1 MKEHNLSSR
10 KEQELFE
17 LLSTIEALD
26 RDAMEEA
33 RKRED
38 SLAKPPGSLGRLE
51 EIAIQLAGISGK
63 IHNLADKACIAIM
76 CSDNGVVEEGV
87 SSAPQTVTL
96 AQTINFTRRLTG
108 VGTLAKYFDSDL
120 LVVDMGINADLPHEL
135 LTEKPLK
142 HVENSV
148 SSANTAIENSEGPEF
163 RVTDKIV
170 NRKIRKGTC
179 NLAKEPAM
187 SREEAV
193 DAIFTGLEMARN
205 IKEAGYTIFGIG
217 EMGIGNTT
225 TSSAILSALTGLP
238 VEETVGKGGG
248 ITDQSFARKK
258 EIISERLEQYQ
269 FYGQADLDVI
279 DVIAKVGGFDLA
291 AMTGAFLGAAV
302 YRLPVVIDGFIS
314 VVAAL
319 AAARLA
325 PKAREFM
332 LASHISKEQGYQY
345 ALRELG
351 LFPML
356 NLEMRLGE
364 GSGCPLAFQII
375 RGACAVMNQMATFEE
390 AEINDDY
397 LEEIR
402 KLDF

>member
-1 MKEHNLSSR
+1 MNEKEI
-10 KEQELFE
+10 FE
-17 LLSTIEALD
+17 LLTSIEALD
-26 RDAMEEA
+26 REAMELA
-33 RKRED
+33 KKRED

-51 EIAIQLAGISGK
+51 DIAVQLSGISGNL
-63 IHNLADKACIAIM
+63 HNNADKSCIAIM

-87 SSAPQTVTL
+87 SSAPQFVTL

-120 LVVDMGINADLPHEL
+120 LVVDLGINADLPKEL
-135 LTEKPLK
+135 LVKEALAETGTE
-142 HVENSV
+142 
-148 SSANTAIENSEGPEF
+148 I

-170 NRKIRKGTC
+170 DRKIRKSTS
-179 NLAKEPAM
+179 NLAKESAM
-187 SREEAV
+187 TREEAIE
-193 DAIFTGLEMARN
+193 AISTGIEMVRE
-205 IKEAGYTIFGIG
+205 IKKAGYTIFGVG

-238 VEETVGKGGG
+238 VAETVGKGGG
-248 ITDQSFARKK
+248 ITDESFTRKK
-258 EIISERLEQYQ
+258 EIIEDAVERYS
-269 FYGQADLDVI
+269 FRGQEDIDVI
-279 DVIAKVGGFDLA
+279 DLLAKVGGFDVA

-314 VVAAL
+314 VVAAYV
-319 AAARLA
+319 AVRLA
-325 PKAREFM
+325 PLAKEFM
-332 LASHISKEQGYQY
+332 IASHISKEQGYSH
-345 ALRELG
+345 ALGALG
-351 LFPML
+351 LPPML
-356 NLEMRLGE
+356 NLELRLGE

-375 RGACAVMNQMATFEE
+375 RGACAIMNHMATFAE

>member
-1 MKEHNLSSR
+1 MNEKEI
-10 KEQELFE
+10 FE
-17 LLSTIEALD
+17 LLTSIEALD
-26 RDAMEEA
+26 REA
-33 RKRED
+33 IELAKKRED

-51 EIAIQLAGISGK
+51 DIAVQLSGISGNL
-63 IHNLADKACIAIM
+63 HNNADKSCIAIM

-87 SSAPQTVTL
+87 SSAPQFVTL

-120 LVVDMGINADLPHEL
+120 LVVDLGINADLPKEL
-135 LTEKPLK
+135 LVKEALAETGTEIRAT
-142 HVENSV
+142 N
-148 SSANTAIENSEGPEF
+148 
-163 RVTDKIV
+163 KIV
-170 NRKIRKGTC
+170 DRKIRKSTS

-187 SREEAV
+187 TREEAIE
-193 DAIFTGLEMARN
+193 AIGTGIEMVRE
-205 IKEAGYTIFGIG
+205 IKKAGYTIFGVG

-238 VEETVGKGGG
+238 VSETVGKGGG
-248 ITDQSFARKK
+248 ITDESFTRKK
-258 EIISERLEQYQ
+258 EIIEDAVERYS
-269 FYGQADLDVI
+269 FRGQEDIDVI
-279 DVIAKVGGFDLA
+279 DVLAKVGGFDVV

-314 VVAAL
+314 VVAAY
-319 AAARLA
+319 AAVRLA
-325 PKAREFM
+325 PLAKEFM
-332 LASHISKEQGYQY
+332 IASHISKEQGYSH
-345 ALRELG
+345 ALGALG
-351 LFPML
+351 LPPML
-356 NLEMRLGE
+356 NLELRLGE

-375 RGACAVMNQMATFEE
+375 RGACAIMNHMATFAE

>member
-1 MKEHNLSSR
+1 MKE
-10 KEQELFE
+10 KE
-17 LLSTIEALD
+17 LLELIGAIKDLD
-26 RDAMEEA
+26 REAMAEA

-51 EIAIQLAGISGK
+51 DIAVQLSGISGK
-63 IHNLADKACIAIM
+63 LHNYADKSCVAVM

-87 SSAPQTVTL
+87 SSAPQFVTL

-120 LVVDMGINADLPHEL
+120 LVVDMGINADLPREL
-135 LTEKPLK
+135 LVKEAL
-142 HVENSV
+142 E
-148 SSANTAIENSEGPEF
+148 SAGAEI
-163 RVTDKIV
+163 RVTNKIV
-170 NRKIRKGTC
+170 DRKIRKSTY

-193 DAIFTGLEMARN
+193 EAICVGIEMARE
-205 IKEAGYTIFGIG
+205 IKKAGYTIWGIG

-225 TSSAILSALTGLP
+225 TSSAVLSALTGLP
-238 VEETVGKGGG
+238 ASETVGKGGG
-248 ITDQSFARKK
+248 ITDASFARKK
-258 EIISERLEQYQ
+258 EIVDRVVERYG
-269 FYGQADLDVI
+269 YRGQADIDVI
-279 DVIAKVGGFDLA
+279 DVLSKAGGFDVA
-291 AMTGAFLGAAV
+291 AMAGAFLGAAI

-319 AAARLA
+319 AAARIA
-325 PKAREFM
+325 PPAREFM
-332 LASHISKEQGYQY
+332 IASHVSKEQGYSR
-345 ALRELG
+345 ALGALG
-351 LFPML
+351 LPPML
-356 NLEMRLGE
+356 NLDLRLGE

-375 RGACAVMNQMATFEE
+375 RGACAIMNHMATFAE